1 VALVIPVASTVLL
14 ALANEKTA
22 PAIGVSVG
30 SVVDALM
37 KYTGTVIE
45 VDSPGEVGG
54 EELVVLEGVSV
65 TVSLQP

>member
-1 VALVIPVASTVLL
+1 MPP
-14 ALANEKTA
+14 ALASEKTA
-22 PAIGVSVG
+22 PATGVSVG
-30 SVVDALM
+30 SELEALM

-45 VDSPGEVGG
+45 VDSPGSVGG

>member
-1 VALVIPVASTVLL
+1 MPL

-22 PAIGVSVG
+22 PATGVSVG
-30 SVVDALM
+30 SVAEALT

-45 VDSPGEVGG
+45 VDSSGSVGG
-54 EELVVLEGVSV
+54 EELVVLDGVSV